1 LRIDCIAGSAPPDI
15 REARLA
21 VDGPSDMLRTACD
34 PCLVIAMEHVIP
46 PIFAVLVAAALA
58 PLIGIATRRIGLSI
72 VVIELLLG
80 IVIGPQGFGFVEP
93 TAGMLAPLSTL
104 GMTVLFFVAGLEV
117 DLEAIRGRPLA
128 ASIAGWVIALALGC
142 AIALGFRAIG
152 LAQSWHIVAIAL
164 ATTALGVLVPIL
176 RDAGVTE
183 SPFGRSVL
191 ASGTVGELAPI
202 VVVSLVVST
211 RYSAGAQAA
220 LTLGFVVLV
229 LALAWLLARG
239 TKVPAL
245 LQPLRRGLEQ
255 SSQLPVRLIFVLVG
269 GLALLAENFGL
280 DLALGALAAGMMTG
294 FATRGGDKVPLLHA
308 KIDAIA
314 FGFLVPVFFIVS
326 GMKLDVRSIF
336 AGGGGLVLLA
346 ASFGALIAVRLPGV
360 WLLRGGLGMRQ
371 AAAVS
376 LLSATTLSLIVVL
389 TQVAVA
395 GGAMAPAEAAPLVG
409 AGMLSVIV
417 FPPLGIKLAGIE
429 PTTPVADRSR
439 DGL

>member
-1 LRIDCIAGSAPPDI
+1 
-15 REARLA
+15 
-21 VDGPSDMLRTACD
+21 
-34 PCLVIAMEHVIP
+34 MEHVIP
-46 PIFAVLVAAALA
+46 PIFVVLVAAALA

-80 IVIGPQGFGFVEP
+80 IAIGPQGLGLVAP

-104 GMTVLFFVAGLEV
+104 GMAVLFFVAGLEI

-128 ASIAGWVIALALGC
+128 ASIAGWAIAIALGC
-142 AIALGFRAIG
+142 AIALGFRALG
-152 LAQSWHIVAIAL
+152 LAQSWHVVAIAL

-176 RDAGVTE
+176 RDAGATD
-183 SPFGRSVL
+183 SPFGRYVL

-202 VVVSLVVST
+202 LVVSLVVST
-211 RYSAGAQAA
+211 RYSAGAQAL
-220 LTLGFVVLV
+220 LTLVFVVLV

-239 TKVPAL
+239 ARVPAL
-245 LQPLRRGLEQ
+245 LQPLRRGLDQ

-294 FATRGGDKVPLLHA
+294 FAIRGGERVPLLHA
-308 KIDAIA
+308 KIDAIG
-314 FGFLVPVFFIVS
+314 FGFLVPVFFVVS

-336 AGGGGLVLLA
+336 AGGGGLALLA
-346 ASFGALIAVRLPGV
+346 ATFGALVVVRLPGV
-360 WLLRGGLGMRQ
+360 LLLQEALGGRQ
-371 AAAVS
+371 AAGAG

-395 GGAMAPAEAAPLVG
+395 SGAMAPAEAAPLVG

-417 FPPLGIKLAGIE
+417 FPPLGMRLAGIV
-429 PTTPVADRSR
+429 PALPVADRSR